1 MAFRLIGNDC
11 SEVRINWVLQQL
23 KGLPKGASILD
34 AGAGERVFKN
44 HCSHLEYVSQDFAQ

>member
-1 MAFRLIGNDC
+1 MAFRLIGNDS
-11 SEVRINWVLQQL
+11 SEVRINCVLQQL